1 MKKKQDKINKSK
13 KLRKRILLLAICIIA
28 VVFLTSLKSNK
39 QGITLNRAGLAVKQ
53 TELAYNTTKN
63 QVTDLKIIS
72 TGSGI
77 VQGLSIK
84 YKKGSYVNNA
94 MEICQIKDA
103 DKYEVKLQFTKSFAD
118 NINIGDFVENV
129 LFYLDYI

>member
-1 MKKKQDKINKSK
+1 MKKEGLVQYEKGKS
-13 KLRKRILLLAICIIA
+13 RC
-28 VVFLTSLKSNK
+28 
-39 QGITLNRAGLAVKQ
+39 TLNRAGLAVKQ